1 MPYENLLYDKD
12 GSLATITINR
22 PDKRNAVS
30 IATLAE
36 LHEAVGVAVED
47 PEVRVV
53 VLTGAGEKA
62 FIAGADLNE
71 VADRDRLKA
80 LEPGIQGFSDGLTR
94 LPKIFIAAINGFCM
108 GGGLEIALGCDIRIA
123 STNAR
128 FGTPE
133 GNIGIIPGGGATQ
146 RLPRLVG
153 RGWAL
158 EMLIMGNPID
168 AEQALRIGLIT
179 RLVAPGELLP
189 TTRQMAEHIAAKAPL
204 VPRFMKA
211 MVHHG
216 MEGSMAAG
224 LALEKFAQA
233 ALIETEDKQEG
244 IRAFLEKRPPEWKG
258 K

>member
-1 MPYENLLYDKD
+1 MPYENLLYESD
-12 GSLATITINR
+12 GPIALITINR
-22 PDKRNAVS
+22 PDKRNAIS
-30 IATLAE
+30 IATLDE
-36 LHEAVGVAVED
+36 LHIAVGAAMEN
-47 PEVRVV
+47 PAVRVV
-53 VLTGAGEKA
+53 IFTGAGETA
-62 FIAGADLNE
+62 FVAGADLNE
-71 VADRDRLKA
+71 VAERDLHKA

-123 STNAR
+123 SENAK

-158 EMLIMGNPID
+158 EMLIMGNPIS
-168 AEQALRIGLIT
+168 AEQALQIGLIT
-179 RLVAPGELLP
+179 HLVPSGELMS
-189 TTRQMAEHIAAKAPL
+189 TVREMAEHIASKAPL

-211 MVHHG
+211 MVHYG

-224 LALEKFAQA
+224 LALEKFAQS
-233 ALIETEDKQEG
+233 ALIETDDKAEG
-244 IRAFLEKRPPEWKG
+244 IRSFLEKRPPEWKG